1 MILHPLRRAVPQWV
15 KNVVPQVLK
24 DQVKPRDHSPSL
36 PSYSYL
42 QNLMCCYQT
51 ANLANVTPDSFKRK
65 IDEFLSLQDHE
76 MEGFENPDKQRDLSV
91 KFHWGHNHDF
101 GAFALEGRMSNR
113 HLAHLARFI
122 DAFQAIDR
130 SLEGLRVLDIGCW
143 TGGTSL
149 LLCAMGAHVVAI
161 DEIKKYIDCLEYMK
175 QAFDI
180 KKLEPMNLS
189 LYDCSRPDFQDAFD
203 IVLFA
208 GVLYHVTDPILA
220 LRTTFNCLKDDG
232 LCLLETAA
240 VHTERPILTYER
252 SNWNW
257 FFPSLTTLAQMMA
270 DVGFTDVKVQ
280 KALRDRAYAVGK
292 RKTHTDMRRDGL
304 SNRTTR

>member
-15 KNVVPQVLK
+15 KDVVPQVLK

-51 ANLANVTPDSFKRK
+51 ANLANVTPDSFKRT

-101 GAFALEGRMSNR
+101 GAFALEGRMGNR

-304 SNRTTR
+304 SNRATR